1 MRGRVA
7 EDTGG
12 RLRFRF
18 WVILN
23 SLACPKVKAKGK
35 RTPSAWNSHVQ
46 SEWTKNKGKK
56 GYQFKDALKDAAKSY
71 KGKK

>member
-1 MRGRVA
+1 M
-7 EDTGG
+7 
-12 RLRFRF
+12 
-18 WVILN
+18 ILS

-35 RTPSAWNSHVQ
+35 RTPSAWNKHVKAV
-46 SEWTKNKGKK
+46 WTKNKGKK